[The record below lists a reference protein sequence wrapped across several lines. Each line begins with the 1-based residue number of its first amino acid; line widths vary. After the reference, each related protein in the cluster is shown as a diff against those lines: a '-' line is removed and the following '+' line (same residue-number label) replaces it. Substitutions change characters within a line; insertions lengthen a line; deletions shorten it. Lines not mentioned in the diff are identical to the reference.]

1 MDSCQAL
8 DPSAQLD
15 LIERLLV
22 ALRAATEGGLMPGA
36 DGRKRSMSDSQLR
49 LVAAVQ
55 PEVRSVGRHAWGFVV
70 VACIH
75 VCGLLLSLTAATH
88 HPLLRFAGD
97 AHAGPAGEGAAAG
110 AAGGFGRGRRQGPP
124 GTYV

>member
-1 MDSCQAL
+1 MKQAL

-36 DGRKRSMSDSQLR
+36 DGRKRSMSEPQLR

-55 PEVRSVGRHAWGFVV
+55 PEVCV
-70 VACIH
+70 
-75 VCGLLLSLTAATH
+75 
-88 HPLLRFAGD
+88 
-97 AHAGPAGEGAAAG
+97 
-110 AAGGFGRGRRQGPP
+110 
-124 GTYV
+124 

>member
-1 MDSCQAL
+1 MDSYQAL

-55 PEVRSVGRHAWGFVV
+55 PEVRSVGRDGEL
-70 VACIH
+70 VAYIH
-75 VCGLLLSLTAATH
+75 VAFLL
-88 HPLLRFAGD
+88 
-97 AHAGPAGEGAAAG
+97 
-110 AAGGFGRGRRQGPP
+110 
-124 GTYV
+124 